1 MKPATP
7 RAQHPELRLRITVIE
22 PPAGVRLAMQRG
34 RFDLADAVETRAD
47 ALVFEFP
54 VSVADATCAPPRLL
68 GEFTQGPVTG
78 RFVYINVGTSA
89 GQFGSPW
96 TRRIKVPLYSMTP
109 APGTV
114 LETRIRGIGRDGT
127 PACATVPLLVPWGPA
142 PG

>member
-1 MKPATP
+1 MKPVTP
-7 RAQHPELRLRITVIE
+7 RAPHPELRLRITVIE
-22 PPAGVRLAMQRG
+22 PPPGVRLAMQRG

-54 VSVADATCAPPRLL
+54 VSVADASCTPPRLL

-78 RFVYINVGTSA
+78 RFIYINVGTSA

-127 PACATVPLLVPWGPA
+127 PACATVPLLVAWGPA